1 MSIVFIS
8 NVQKLSFVSLYE
20 KLARDSAPS
29 LQEKPIMDYSTDII
43 DKLEEIDI
51 PIIEDELKQK
61 NLYVRF
67 AITGWKVTISRDLRE
82 SVFSDCTHLEFKSHK
97 VVNQLRGEKKD
108 GSPFYKHQYLGI
120 IGHKY
125 DSHVVNFLKK
135 GYEIKSKREKVNSNI
150 YYYAVLKKTIFAGID
165 RALINSSNFVSSRQ
179 YTIPESAISPDKPV
193 VLIDMENRTKKYF
206 KIGYRNGKSPSQRQ
220 TSTTSLYV

>member
-1 MSIVFIS
+1 
-8 NVQKLSFVSLYE
+8 
-20 KLARDSAPS
+20 
-29 LQEKPIMDYSTDII
+29 MDYSTDII

-108 GSPFYKHQYLGI
+108 GSPFYKNQYLGI
-120 IGHKY
+120 I
-125 DSHVVNFLKK
+125 
-135 GYEIKSKREKVNSNI
+135 
-150 YYYAVLKKTIFAGID
+150 
-165 RALINSSNFVSSRQ
+165 
-179 YTIPESAISPDKPV
+179 
-193 VLIDMENRTKKYF
+193 
-206 KIGYRNGKSPSQRQ
+206 
-220 TSTTSLYV
+220 